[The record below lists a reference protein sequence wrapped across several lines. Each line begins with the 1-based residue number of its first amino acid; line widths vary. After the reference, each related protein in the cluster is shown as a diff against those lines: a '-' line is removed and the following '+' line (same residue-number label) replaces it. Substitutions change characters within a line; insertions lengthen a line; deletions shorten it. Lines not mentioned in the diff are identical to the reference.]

1 MLYTW
6 DMNIE
11 TLYEMTAAAA
21 RNAERMCAQEGGSP
35 GGLAFQNY
43 AGYPFYVDEY
53 NKLLTLAAGLVP
65 EIATCFSTIDL
76 GAAMNPMATRG
87 PMWKGYAEQ
96 AALRLTTLASF
107 LKGQLGTKEQE
118 YEQIIDVIYANLRAS
133 IYQDPKN
140 ERDVQ
145 DTLETIFRARALD
158 YLRERDTVPYST
170 KRYIPDFT
178 FNRLGLAVEVKYCKD
193 KDREKDLIDEINA
206 DIIGYAGRYDRTIF
220 VIYDLGFIRDVP
232 QFSSDIEKN
241 PNVHV
246 VIVKK

>member
-1 MLYTW
+1 VGDSKERRGSWGPHLLRGR
-6 DMNIE
+6 I
-11 TLYEMTAAAA
+11 
-21 RNAERMCAQEGGSP
+21 RIRAE
-35 GGLAFQNY
+35 
-43 AGYPFYVDEY
+43 
-53 NKLLTLAAGLVP
+53 
-65 EIATCFSTIDL
+65 ATQGPRL
-76 GAAMNPMATRG
+76 GAAWPHSHRDG
-87 PMWKGYAEQ
+87 RRRRPRPGVDRW
-96 AALRLTTLASF
+96 
-107 LKGQLGTKEQE
+107 
-118 YEQIIDVIYANLRAS
+118 DLRAS

-140 ERDVQ
+140 EREVQ

-193 KDREKDLIDEINA
+193 KDREKDPIDEINA
-206 DIIGYAGRYDRTIF
+206 DIVGYAGRYDRTIF

-232 QFSSDIEKN
+232 QFSRDIEKN